1 MPHRHGTSLINP
13 MIGVYFG
20 IFAAFLA
27 GAVIL
32 LLIFEQLGTSDWV
45 LRIAM
50 AVIPATLFALVGAGG
65 YTARPREFLT
75 SARRVPAFYNGLSL
89 AVMATGGAGLVGI
102 VGALFLTGFDALFIG
117 LGIVAGLTTSV
128 LVIAPFLR
136 KFGAPTVSGYLGQR
150 FESGPVRLLAATIAV
165 VPLMLLAIA
174 EIKIAVVALTTL
186 TPLAPAAAAL
196 TVSFVLLATVLPGG
210 VRSLTWSSAAQ
221 SLAVLFAILLPAAIA
236 AVMETNLPFG
246 QLSHGPL
253 IRSIGR
259 LETLQEVPV
268 PVAGWMTFEVPGA
281 GLQPISGRFAS
292 VFGSIGPIA
301 FVLAT
306 LSILMGVAGSPALLS
321 RAVITPTVFETR
333 KSIGW
338 AVAILGVL
346 LMTFSSIA
354 VFERDFLMSEIAGQI
369 PDTIPPALRQL
380 ADLGIAALPAGQGKI
395 SATSVQFDRDSML
408 VALPVVMGMPQAVMS
423 LITAGVFSAALA
435 AAALSLT
442 QIGIVIGEDVI
453 NAPRSWLASDF
464 NRVNAC
470 RIAIVVAVGLAC
482 GGALLAGDDP
492 LALLLTAFAFSGSTL
507 FPVLLLSIWW
517 KRTNAFGAMAGLAS
531 GFAVALMVVLMAD
544 LAGIGLPAA
553 MAPAAAVP
561 ISILVTMLVSRATPA
576 PQRQMLEMVRDLRI
590 PGGETIYDRQARQSR
605 QRGPRA

>member
-1 MPHRHGTSLINP
+1 MPHRHGSSLVNP

-27 GAVIL
+27 AAVIL

-50 AVIPATLFALVGAGG
+50 AAIPAGLFALVGAGG

-75 SARRVPAFYNGLSL
+75 AARRVPAFYNGLSL

-102 VGALFLTGFDALFIG
+102 SGALFLTGFDALFIG

-128 LVIAPFLR
+128 LLIAPFLR
-136 KFGAPTVSGYLGQR
+136 KFGAPTISGFLGQR

-174 EIKIAVVALTTL
+174 EIKIAILALTTL

-196 TVSFVLLATVLPGG
+196 TIALVLLATVLPGG

-253 IRSIGR
+253 IRAIGR

-268 PVAGWMTFEVPGA
+268 PVAGLMTFDIPGA
-281 GLQPISGRFAS
+281 GLHPISGRFGA
-292 VFGSIGPIA
+292 VFGSVGPIA

-338 AVAILGVL
+338 AVAILGIL

-354 VFERDFLMSEIAGQI
+354 VFERDFLMNEIAGQTSASA
-369 PDTIPPALRQL
+369 PLALRHL
-380 ADLGIAALPAGQGKI
+380 ADLGIAALPAGQGKL

-408 VALPVVMGMPQAVMS
+408 VALPVLMGMPQAVMS

-435 AAALSLT
+435 ASALSLT

-453 NAPRSWLASDF
+453 NAPQSWLASDS

-470 RIAIVVAVGLAC
+470 RIAIVVAMGLAC

-492 LALLLTAFAFSGSTL
+492 LGLLLTACAFSGSTL

-517 KRTNAFGAMAGLAS
+517 KRTNAFGALAGLAS
-531 GFAVALMVVLMAD
+531 GFAVALTVVLMAD
-544 LAGIGLPAA
+544 LASIGLPAA
-553 MAPAAAVP
+553 MAPTVAVP
-561 ISILVTMLVSRATPA
+561 ISLLVTMLVSRATPT
-576 PQRQMLEMVRDLRI
+576 PQRQMLEMVRDLRV

-605 QRGPRA
+605 QRGPRG